1 MPNNTAF
8 GHYLSKGIVV
18 LAVVQAGIAF
28 GAVYLATWLRLHET
42 IHLGLYLTDLF
53 PRALV
58 FTLGITLCLVAVGL
72 YRHQLRGTI
81 DQIILQVLV
90 GVGLASIAL
99 TVVYYVL
106 PELYIGRGIMALAG
120 LLAFIGVAGTHVL
133 FISVLDQETFKR
145 RILFYGAGES
155 ALSLLERMQRKADR
169 RLFRIVGCVPVAG
182 EALRVTD
189 EAILGLPDNDLVGL
203 AHEHKVD
210 EIIVVPDE
218 RRQSLPIEAL
228 LKLRLEGLRV
238 SDAVSFYERY
248 MGKLKTDLM
257 NPAWIIFSEGFEQG
271 WPRLV
276 TKRLFDLLLSLL
288 VLLVS
293 WPFMLLAVLAIWAEE
308 GIRAPV
314 LYRQTRVGLNGQPF
328 PILKFRSM
336 RVDAEADGKAR
347 WAATKDNRVTRVG
360 AFLRKYRIDEL
371 PQLFNVFLGQ
381 MSLIGPR
388 PERPEFVAELR
399 RHISYYDLR
408 HRVRPGVTGW
418 AQLSYPYGATNRD
431 ALEKLQFDL
440 YYVKNA
446 NLVLDLYILLGT
458 VEVILLGKGG
468 R

>member
-1 MPNNTAF
+1 
-8 GHYLSKGIVV
+8 
-18 LAVVQAGIAF
+18 
-28 GAVYLATWLRLHET
+28 
-42 IHLGLYLTDLF
+42 
-53 PRALV
+53 
-58 FTLGITLCLVAVGL
+58 
-72 YRHQLRGTI
+72 
-81 DQIILQVLV
+81 
-90 GVGLASIAL
+90 
-99 TVVYYVL
+99 
-106 PELYIGRGIMALAG
+106 
-120 LLAFIGVAGTHVL
+120 L
-133 FISVLDQETFKR
+133 FISVLDQEAFKR
-145 RILFYGAGES
+145 RILFFGAGEN
-155 ALSLLERMQRKADR
+155 ALSLLQRMQRKADR
-169 RLFRIVGCVPVAG
+169 RLFRIVGCVPVDG
-182 EALRVTD
+182 ETLRVTN
-189 EAILGLPDNDLVGL
+189 EPILGLPDNDLTAL
-203 AHEHKVD
+203 AHEHKID

-218 RRQSLPIEAL
+218 KRRSLPIEAL
-228 LKLRLEGLRV
+228 LKLRLEGVRI

-271 WPRLV
+271 WLRQV
-276 TKRLFDLLLSLL
+276 SKRLFDLILALL

-293 WPFMLLAVLAIWAEE
+293 WPFMLLAILAIWIEE
-308 GIRAPV
+308 GVWAPV
-314 LYRQTRVGLNGQPF
+314 LYRQTRVGYNGAHFQ
-328 PILKFRSM
+328 ILKFRSM

-347 WAATKDNRVTRVG
+347 WATTKDDRVTRVG

-388 PERPEFVAELR
+388 PERPEFVKELR

-418 AQLSYPYGATNRD
+418 AQLSYPYGATNQD
-431 ALEKLQFDL
+431 AMEKLQFDL

>member
-1 MPNNTAF
+1 MPRKKAF
-8 GHYLSKGIVV
+8 GHHLSKGIVL
-18 LAVVQAGIAF
+18 LAILQAGIVFA
-28 GAVYLATWLRLHET
+28 AIYLATWLRLRGTEHFA
-42 IHLGLYLTDLF
+42 IYLVDLF

-58 FTLGITLCLVAVGL
+58 FTLGVSLCLVAVGL

-90 GVGLASIAL
+90 GVGLGAMAL
-99 TVVYYVL
+99 SVLYYVF
-106 PELYIGRGIMALAG
+106 PTLYIGRGIMALAD
-120 LLAFIGVAGTHVL
+120 LLAFIGIAGTHVL
-133 FISVLDQETFKR
+133 FISMLDQETFKR
-145 RILFYGAGES
+145 RILFYGAGEN

-169 RLFRIVGCVPVAG
+169 RLFLIVGCVPVAG
-182 EALRVTD
+182 ETLHVTN
-189 EAILGLPDNDLVGL
+189 EPIIGAPDNDLIGL
-203 AHEHKVD
+203 AHEHKID

-218 RRQSLPIEAL
+218 KRQSLPIEAL
-228 LKLRLEGLRV
+228 LKLRLEGVRI

-257 NPAWIIFSEGFEQG
+257 NPAWIIFSDGFEQG
-271 WPRLV
+271 WTRQIS
-276 TKRLFDLLLSLL
+276 KRLFDLVLALL

-293 WPFMLLAVLAIWAEE
+293 WPFMMFAIVAIWIED
-308 GIRAPV
+308 GVRAPV
-314 LYRQTRVGLNGQPF
+314 LYRQTRVGYNGAHFQ
-328 PILKFRSM
+328 ILKFRSM

-347 WAATKDNRVTRVG
+347 WATTKDNRVTRVG
-360 AFLRKYRIDEL
+360 AFLRKYRVDEL

-388 PERPEFVAELR
+388 PERPEFVQELR

>member
-1 MPNNTAF
+1 MPRNRAF
-8 GHYLSKGIVV
+8 GHHLSKGIVF
-18 LAVVQAGIAF
+18 LAAIQAGIAL
-28 GAVYLATWLRLHET
+28 GTVYLATWLRLHGTE
-42 IHLGLYLTDLF
+42 HLSVYLTDLF

-58 FTLGITLCLVAVGL
+58 FTLGITLSLVAVGL
-72 YRHQLRGTI
+72 YRHQLRGTV

-90 GVGLASIAL
+90 GVGLAAMAL
-99 TVVYYVL
+99 SVLYYVL
-106 PELYIGRGIMALAG
+106 PELYIGRGIMALAS
-120 LLAFIGVAGTHVL
+120 LLAFVGIAGTHVL

-169 RLFRIVGCVPVAG
+169 RLFRIVGCVPVPG
-182 EALRVTD
+182 EALHVTN
-189 EAILGLPDNDLVGL
+189 EPILSLPNNDLVAL

-228 LKLRLEGLRV
+228 LKLRLEGVRV

-271 WPRLV
+271 WPRQV
-276 TKRLFDLLLSLL
+276 SKRLFDLLLALL

-293 WPFMLLAVLAIWAEE
+293 WPFILMAVLAIWVEE

-314 LYRQTRVGLNGQPF
+314 LYRQTRVGLNGEPF
-328 PILKFRSM
+328 QILKFRSM
-336 RVDAEADGKAR
+336 RIDAEADGKAR
-347 WAATKDNRVTRVG
+347 WATTKDDRVTRVG
-360 AFLRKYRIDEL
+360 TFLRKYRVDEL

-388 PERPEFVAELR
+388 PERPEFVEELR

>member
-1 MPNNTAF
+1 MPRNRTF
-8 GHYLSKGIVV
+8 GHHLSKGIIF
-18 LAVVQAGIAF
+18 LAVIQAGIAF
-28 GAVYLATWLRLHET
+28 GAIYLATWLRLHGT
-42 IHLGLYLTDLF
+42 PHLELYLVDLF
-53 PRALV
+53 PRAVV
-58 FTLGITLCLVAVGL
+58 FTLGISLCLVAVGL

-90 GVGLASIAL
+90 GVGLAAMALSIM
-99 TVVYYVL
+99 YYVL
-106 PELYIGRGIMALAG
+106 PELYIGRGIMALAS
-120 LLAFIGVAGTHVL
+120 LLAFAGIAGTHVL

-169 RLFRIVGCVPVAG
+169 RLFRIVGCVPVPG
-182 EALRVTD
+182 ETLHVTN
-189 EAILGLPDNDLVGL
+189 EPILGLPDNDLVRL
-203 AHEHKVD
+203 AHEHKID

-228 LKLRLEGLRV
+228 LKLRLEGVRV

-271 WPRLV
+271 WPRQV
-276 TKRLFDLLLSLL
+276 SKRLFDLLLALL

-293 WPFMLLAVLAIWAEE
+293 WPFMLMTVLAIWVEE

-314 LYRQTRVGLNGQPF
+314 LYRQTRVGLNSEPF
-328 PILKFRSM
+328 QILKFRSM

-347 WAATKDNRVTRVG
+347 WASTKDDRVTRVG
-360 AFLRKYRIDEL
+360 AFLRKYRVDEL
-371 PQLFNVFLGQ
+371 PQLFNVFLGH

-388 PERPEFVAELR
+388 PERPEFVQELR

>member
-1 MPNNTAF
+1 MPRNKAF
-8 GHYLSKGIVV
+8 GHHLSKGIIF
-18 LAVVQAGIAF
+18 LAIIQAGIAF
-28 GAVYLATWLRLHET
+28 GAVYLATWLRLDGTEHFA
-42 IHLGLYLTDLF
+42 IYLADLF

-58 FTLGITLCLVAVGL
+58 FTLGISLSLVAVGL

-90 GVGLASIAL
+90 GVGLGAL
-99 TVVYYVL
+99 LLSVVYYL
-106 PELYIGRGIMALAG
+106 APEIYIGRGIMAIAD
-120 LLAFIGVAGTHVL
+120 LLAFVGIAGTHVL
-133 FISVLDQETFKR
+133 FISVLDQEAFKR
-145 RILFYGAGES
+145 RILFYGAGEN
-155 ALSLLERMQRKADR
+155 ALSLLQRMQRKADR
-169 RLFRIVGCVPVAG
+169 RLFRIVGCVPVDG
-182 EALRVTD
+182 EMLRVTN
-189 EAILGLPDNDLVGL
+189 EPILGLPDNDLTAL
-203 AHEHKVD
+203 AHEHKID

-218 RRQSLPIEAL
+218 KRRSLPIEAL
-228 LKLRLEGLRV
+228 LKLRLEGVRI

-271 WPRLV
+271 WLRQV
-276 TKRLFDLLLSLL
+276 SKRLFDLILALL

-293 WPFMLLAVLAIWAEE
+293 WPFMLLAILAIWIEE
-308 GIRAPV
+308 GVWAPV
-314 LYRQTRVGLNGQPF
+314 LYRQTRVGYNGAHFQ
-328 PILKFRSM
+328 ILKFRSM

-347 WAATKDNRVTRVG
+347 WATTKDDRVTRVG

-388 PERPEFVAELR
+388 PERPEFVKELR

-431 ALEKLQFDL
+431 AMEKLQFDL